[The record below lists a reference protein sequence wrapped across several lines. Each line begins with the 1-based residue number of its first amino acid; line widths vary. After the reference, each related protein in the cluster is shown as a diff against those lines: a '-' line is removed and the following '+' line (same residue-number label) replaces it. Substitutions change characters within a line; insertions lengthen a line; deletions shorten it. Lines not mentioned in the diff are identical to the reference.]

1 VAAKEDVQG
10 ALREVVALFSDRT
23 GFEGAVEALL
33 NGGFQR
39 TDLSVLSSHQSLDA
53 AGSAGRAWD
62 DAVTGLVGE
71 IKYEGPL
78 VTAGLIAIAAGPV
91 GAAIAGII
99 AAGVG
104 GAAIKELLDEVT
116 ARPHSEEFARALEA
130 GSVILWVAC
139 DSDAAER
146 NAHALLAKAG
156 GTNIHAHN
164 RT

>member
-1 VAAKEDVQG
+1 MAAKEDVQG
-10 ALREVVALFSDRT
+10 ALREVVALFSDRA
-23 GFEGAVEALL
+23 GFEGAVETLL

-62 DAVTGLVGE
+62 DVVTGLVGE

-139 DSDAAER
+139 DGDAAER
-146 NAHALLAKAG
+146 NARALLAKAG
-156 GTNIHAHN
+156 GANIHAHN
-164 RT
+164 RA